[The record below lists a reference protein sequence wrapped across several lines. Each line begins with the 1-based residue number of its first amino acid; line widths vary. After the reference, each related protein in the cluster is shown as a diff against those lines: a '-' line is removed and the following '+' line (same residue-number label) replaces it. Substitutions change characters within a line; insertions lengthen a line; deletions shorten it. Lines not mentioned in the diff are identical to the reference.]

1 MLIVMVMA
9 VAAAP
14 LWGVD
19 SRDGRDWQA
28 RGEWQVREE
37 MGHAR
42 ARTAMP

>member
-1 MLIVMVMA
+1 MLIVLA
-9 VAAAP
+9 VVAAAAP

-37 MGHAR
+37 IGDAR